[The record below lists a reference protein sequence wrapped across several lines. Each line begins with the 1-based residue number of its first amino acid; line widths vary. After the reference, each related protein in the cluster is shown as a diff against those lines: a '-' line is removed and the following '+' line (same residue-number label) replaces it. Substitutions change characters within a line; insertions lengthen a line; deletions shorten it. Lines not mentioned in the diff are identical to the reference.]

1 MRKKKKLAE
10 LGQENDEN
18 EDLSTKLE
26 QKKLLHSPSVRLREA
41 SENSDEEI
49 IAAARKLFGIDE
61 K

>member
-26 QKKLLHSPSVRLREA
+26 QKKLLHSP
-41 SENSDEEI
+41 
-49 IAAARKLFGIDE
+49 LFKSNKMKE
-61 K
+61 KELDQDDKELV